1 MAIANTGHEV
11 ILSGVLSAF
20 GAQIFKVLSEAVQT
34 RRINFRLFF
43 ETGGM
48 PSSHSS
54 TVTALATSVG
64 IISGTSSVVFA
75 VSVCLASIV
84 MYDAA
89 GLRRAAG
96 KMAAVLNQITED
108 LYTSHPEKFPARM
121 RELLGHTPVEVI
133 MGALL
138 GFALAYFV
146 HYFVV

>member
-11 ILSGVLSAF
+11 ILAGLLSAF
-20 GAQIFKVLSEAVQT
+20 SAQIFKVISEAVQT
-34 RRINFRLFF
+34 RRVNFRLFT

-54 TVTALATSVG
+54 TVTSIATSVG

-75 VSVCLASIV
+75 VALCLAVIV

-96 KMAAVLNQITED
+96 NMAAVLNQITED
-108 LYTSHPEKFPARM
+108 LYTAHPEKFPQRM

-138 GFALAYFV
+138 GFALSHFV
-146 HYFVV
+146 HHFMV